1 MAKPRAPGKPD
12 PQHIA
17 LRWRRTKIVAT
28 LGPASAAPEV
38 LARLVAADVDV
49 FRLNMSHGDHASNR
63 DNVKRIRAAAYKAGK
78 HIAILMDL
86 CGPKIRVGRFDG
98 GGIELRDGATVTVT
112 TATVTGRDGLIPSQ
126 YKTLAKDVSKGER
139 ILLDD
144 GKLELCVVSKSGEE
158 VRCRV
163 VHGGRLTDHKGMNLP
178 DSKLST
184 PALTAKDKLDATL
197 AVELGVDFLAL
208 SFVRAAAD
216 VTQLQRF
223 LARHKAEI
231 PIISKIERPEAVAA
245 IDDILAVSYGIM
257 VARGDLGIELPAE
270 RVPLIQRDLIERARA
285 HAVPVIVATQM
296 LESMITAARPTR
308 AEVGDVAGAALSS
321 ADAVMLSAETASG
334 KFPVDAVL
342 TMDRILREIERHQWN
357 SGHFV
362 SDVVAGGDSKIYSNR
377 EAVAHAAVDLAHD
390 LKLTALVIPTMS
402 GTTARIM
409 AAYRA
414 TAPLIGVCAHAAISR
429 RLALHWG
436 VIPVQVEESATRDWR
451 HLCELI
457 APCVGLAGKGH
468 QMLVLAGF
476 SDLPG
481 HNEPVMKMLRL

>member
-1 MAKPRAPGKPD
+1 MAKRRAENTPSRE
-12 PQHIA
+12 HVA

-38 LARLVAADVDV
+38 LERLVTVGVDV
-49 FRLNMSHGDHASNR
+49 IRLNMSHGDHASHR
-63 DNVKRIRAAAYKAGK
+63 ESVRLIRATAARHGK

-86 CGPKIRVGRFDG
+86 CGPKIRVGRFAD
-98 GGIELRDGATVTVT
+98 GGIELREGATVTVS
-112 TATVTGRDGLIPSQ
+112 TAAVTGRDGLIPSQ
-126 YKTLAKDVSKGER
+126 YKTLAKDVAKGER

-144 GKLELCVVSKSGEE
+144 GKLELSVLAVSGNE

-163 VHGGRLTDHKGMNLP
+163 VHGGRLTDNKGMNLP

-184 PALTAKDKLDATL
+184 PALTDKDKRDAQL
-197 AVELGVDFLAL
+197 AVELDVDFLAL

-216 VTQLQRF
+216 VLQLQRF

-245 IDDILAVSYGIM
+245 IEEILRVSYGIM

-270 RVPLIQRDLIERARA
+270 RVPLIQRDLIERARRD
-285 HAVPVIVATQM
+285 AVPVIVATQM
-296 LESMITAARPTR
+296 LESTLTAARPTR
-308 AEVGDVAGAALSS
+308 AEVGDVAGAALTS

-334 KFPVDAVL
+334 KFPVEAVQ
-342 TMDRILREIERHQWN
+342 TMDRILREIERHQWH
-357 SGHFV
+357 SGCFV
-362 SDVVAGGDSKIYSNR
+362 SDVAVAGDGRIYSDR

-390 LKLTALVIPTMS
+390 LKLAALIIPTMT

-414 TAPLIGVCAHAAISR
+414 TAPLIGVCASDAISR
-429 RLALHWG
+429 RLSLHWG
-436 VIPVQVEESATRDWR
+436 VIPVQVRESDTHDWR
-451 HLCELI
+451 HLCELV
-457 APCVGLAGKGH
+457 APRVGLTGKGH
-468 QMLVLAGF
+468 QVLVLAGF
-476 SDLPG
+476 SDEPG

>member
-1 MAKPRAPGKPD
+1 MPKRRVVKSLD
-12 PQHIA
+12 REHVA
-17 LRWRRTKIVAT
+17 LRWRRTKIIAT
-28 LGPASAAPEV
+28 LGPASAVPDV
-38 LARLVAADVDV
+38 LARLVAAGVDV
-49 FRLNMSHGDHASNR
+49 FRLNMSHGDHASHR
-63 DNVKRIRAAAYKAGK
+63 ENVKSIRAAAEKAGK

-86 CGPKIRVGRFDG
+86 CGPKIRVGRFAE
-98 GGIELRDGATVTVT
+98 GGIELKDDAKVTVT
-112 TATVTGRDGLIPSQ
+112 TAAITGRAGLIPSQ

-144 GKLELCVVSKSGEE
+144 GKLELSVISTSGDE

-163 VHGGRLTDHKGMNLP
+163 VHGGWLSDNKGMNLP

-184 PALTAKDKLDATL
+184 PALTDKDKVDAKL
-197 AVELGVDFLAL
+197 AIELSVDFLAL

-223 LARHKAEI
+223 LARNKADI

-245 IDDILAVSYGIM
+245 IDEIIDVSYGIM

-270 RVPLIQRDLIERARA
+270 RVPLIQRDLIERARS

-334 KFPVDAVL
+334 KFPVEAVQ
-342 TMDRILREIERHQWN
+342 TMDRILREIEQHQWHH
-357 SGHFV
+357 GGFV
-362 SDVVAGGDSKIYSNR
+362 SDDLVVGDRTLYPDR
-377 EAVAHAAVDLAHD
+377 EAVAHAAVELARDLRLA
-390 LKLTALVIPTMS
+390 ALIIPTMS

-409 AAYRA
+409 AAHRA
-414 TAPLIGVCAHAAISR
+414 TAPLIGVCAFATISR
-429 RLALHWG
+429 RMSLHWG
-436 VIPVQVEESATRDWR
+436 VIPLHLQESETHDWR
-451 HLCELI
+451 KLVDIVAQQINLS
-457 APCVGLAGKGH
+457 GKGR
-468 QMLVLAGF
+468 QVLVLAGF
-476 SDLPG
+476 SEVPEQ
-481 HNEPVMKMLRL
+481 NEPVLKMLRL

>member
-1 MAKPRAPGKPD
+1 MAKRRAAETPNRE
-12 PQHIA
+12 HVA

-28 LGPASAAPEV
+28 LGPASAVSEV
-38 LARLVAADVDV
+38 LERLVTAGVDV
-49 FRLNMSHGDHASNR
+49 IRLNMSHGDHASHR
-63 DNVKRIRAAAYKAGK
+63 DNVRRIRASAERNGK

-86 CGPKIRVGRFDG
+86 CGPKIRVGHFAD
-98 GGIELRDGATVTVT
+98 GGIELREDATVTVT
-112 TATVTGRDGLIPSQ
+112 TAAVTGRDGLIPSQ
-126 YKTLAKDVSKGER
+126 YKHLARDVTKGER

-144 GKLELCVVSKSGEE
+144 GKLELRVLAVSGNE

-163 VHGGRLTDHKGMNLP
+163 VHGGRLTDNKGMNLP

-184 PALTAKDKLDATL
+184 PALTDKDKRDAQL

-223 LARHKAEI
+223 LARHKADI
-231 PIISKIERPEAVAA
+231 PIISKIERPEAVEA
-245 IDDILAVSYGIM
+245 IDEILDVSYGIM

-270 RVPLIQRDLIERARA
+270 RVPLIQRDLIERARQ

-296 LESMITAARPTR
+296 LESMLTSARPTR
-308 AEVGDVAGAALSS
+308 AEVGDVAGAALTS

-334 KFPVDAVL
+334 KFPVEAVL
-342 TMDRILREIERHQWN
+342 TMDRILREIERHQWHN
-357 SGHFV
+357 GRFVADAAVVGNEKHF
-362 SDVVAGGDSKIYSNR
+362 SDR

-390 LKLTALVIPTMS
+390 LKLAALVIPTMS

-409 AAYRA
+409 AAHRV
-414 TAPLIGVCAHAAISR
+414 TAPLIGVCARDAISR

-436 VIPVQVEESATRDWR
+436 VVPVQVQESDTHDWR
-451 HLCELI
+451 HLCELV
-457 APCVGLAGKGH
+457 APRVGLNGKGH
-468 QMLVLAGF
+468 QLLVLAGF
-476 SDLPG
+476 SDEPG
-481 HNEPVMKMLRL
+481 HNEPVMKLLRL